1 MSPRPVPPELIRL
14 VAQVQLVE
22 WPLWTESAARTRREI
37 LELCRLQAA
46 RGLTLLSWLAQDG
59 LDGVTP
65 PAIGPAPALPER
77 TTPPPSGF
85 MGRSGGG
92 AVVWEGDLG
101 WLLDSRRLCGGRRE
115 RMYAAADRLP
125 IEVRELVVANWTWA
139 LGTPHGGQAT
149 AAYLAGGAYPDDGYS
164 AARATVALLRL
175 WERRPGYRPAMAA
188 AWAATRTPA
197 DWCKAAELRAAYGA
211 AVPIFSY
218 PRVPLPPR
226 TVVRPWIARLLGVQ
240 KDQQG

>member
-1 MSPRPVPPELIRL
+1 PP
-14 VAQVQLVE
+14 
-22 WPLWTESAARTRREI
+22 AA
-37 LELCRLQAA
+37 
-46 RGLTLLSWLAQDG
+46 
-59 LDGVTP
+59 TP
-65 PAIGPAPALPER
+65 PAA
-77 TTPPPSGF
+77 TPPAATPPAATPPAATPSAAAATR
-85 MGRSGGG
+85 GRALG
-92 AVVWEGDLG
+92 AVAVWEGDLG
-101 WLLDSRRLCGGRRE
+101 WLLDSRRLGGGRRE

-125 IEVRELVVANWTWA
+125 VEVRELVVANWTWA

-175 WERRPGYRPAMAA
+175 WERRSEYRTAMAA

-218 PRVPLPPR
+218 PRVPLPR
-226 TVVRPWIARLLGVQ
+226 TTVRPWIVRLLGVQ
-240 KDQQG
+240 KDHFG